1 MVLSSKIRAFWGA
14 TAVVGTRRATW
25 GRHCGR
31 MVVRRLTRALALE
44 AAARARVDGAA
55 VISVLLGAALGLG
68 GTVR

>member
-1 MVLSSKIRAFWGA
+1 
-14 TAVVGTRRATW
+14 
-25 GRHCGR
+25 